1 MNNVNALI
9 QYSEIL
15 ISGRITQRKLSL
27 QIQGKTTR
35 HFRTGEYV
43 IVHQILFETNIW
55 FVFTLFKID
64 NLFF

>member
-15 ISGRITQRKLSL
+15 ISGRIAQRKLNL

-43 IVHQILFETNIW
+43 IVNQSLFEK
-55 FVFTLFKID
+55 FVFTLFKFD
-64 NLFF
+64 NSFF